1 MRSFMLPV
9 LLECFLCGYSRR
21 PEVAG
26 RPFEHACACLT
37 RGCDGESGDE
47 CEAILL
53 CSECV

>member
-1 MRSFMLPV
+1 MLPV